1 MLYEPAGYR
10 YNTDY
15 MTRQNYRQ
23 QIFRDML
30 IGTLLYSVVI
40 GFYNDYT
47 TILHTRSYSVTFALA
62 LVLQLLT
69 FATLWFKKAI
79 VSRSKLITGKMGTAV
94 LIFGVW
100 LVMFL
105 SKFVFLWVIGIVF
118 KESVQLEGFVNI
130 LIVVATMLLVQKIID
145 YIDTRIGY

>member
-62 LVLQLLT
+62 LALQLLT
-69 FATLWFKKAI
+69 FATLWVKKAI
-79 VSRSKLITGKMGTAV
+79 VRRSKRITGKKGTLV
-94 LIFGVW
+94 LLFGVW

-130 LIVVATMLLVQKIID
+130 LVVVATMLLVQKIID
-145 YIDTRIGY
+145 YIDTRLGS

>member
-15 MTRQNYRQ
+15 MTRQNRQ
-23 QIFRDML
+23 QAFRDML

-62 LVLQLLT
+62 VVLQLLT
-69 FATLWFKKAI
+69 FATLWVKKAI
-79 VSRSKLITGKMGTAV
+79 VHRSKRITGKKGTVV
-94 LIFGVW
+94 LIFSVW

-130 LIVVATMLLVQKIID
+130 LLVVATMLLVQKVID
-145 YIDTRIGY
+145 YIDTRLGS

>member
-79 VSRSKLITGKMGTAV
+79 VSRSKLITGKKGTLV
-94 LIFGVW
+94 LLFGVW

-130 LIVVATMLLVQKIID
+130 LVVVATMLLVQKIID
-145 YIDTRIGY
+145 YIDTRLGS